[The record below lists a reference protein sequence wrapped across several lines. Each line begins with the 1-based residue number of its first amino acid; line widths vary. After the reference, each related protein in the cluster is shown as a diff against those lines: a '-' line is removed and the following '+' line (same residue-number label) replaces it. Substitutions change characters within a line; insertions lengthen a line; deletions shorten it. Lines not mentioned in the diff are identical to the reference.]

1 MIDLVLG
8 ISTDFIDM
16 LPVPDE
22 LKAKAPPEI
31 NFYDEFVTTVAP
43 QISQALVS

>member
-31 NFYDEFVTTVAP
+31 NFYDKFVTTVAP
-43 QISQALVS
+43 QISQALVT